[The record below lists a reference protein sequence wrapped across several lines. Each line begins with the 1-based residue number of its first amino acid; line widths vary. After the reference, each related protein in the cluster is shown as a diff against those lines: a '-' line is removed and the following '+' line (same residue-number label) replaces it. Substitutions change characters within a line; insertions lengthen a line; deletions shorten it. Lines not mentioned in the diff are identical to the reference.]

1 MAVYERA
8 YRAYAGPL
16 THGSA
21 RRMVITRYALA
32 DLFANKKF
40 VAWFV
45 ACFAFPVGCGFYIYV
60 VNNLDILRPLG
71 IDATGVGTFSI
82 GPRFFLNY
90 LYIQGLIFAF
100 LTTLFA
106 GPGLISPD
114 LRNNALPLYFSR
126 PLSRSEYLLGKG
138 AVLALVLSAM
148 TWIPGL
154 VLWVFQ
160 AVLAGGRWWSENLR
174 LAPGIFFG
182 SWLLIAVLALLALS
196 ISALVKWKPLAG
208 ALIFAV
214 FVGGKPFSLAINEI
228 LDTGWGLIFD
238 INYLVQ
244 TAWTWMM
251 GARITSEVGELP
263 PWASFVMLG
272 IACAGCLVLL
282 RRRVKAY
289 EVVR

>member
-16 THGSA
+16 RPGAA
-21 RRMVITRYALA
+21 RRTVILRYALA
-32 DLFANKKF
+32 DVLANKKF
-40 VAWFV
+40 VAWLV
-45 ACFAFPVGCGFYIYV
+45 ACIAFPIGCGLYLYAI
-60 VNNLDILRPLG
+60 NNLDILKPLG
-71 IDATGVGTFSI
+71 ISAAGVGMFTI
-82 GPRFFLNY
+82 GPRFFLNF

-126 PLSRSEYLLGKG
+126 PLTRSEYLLGKG

-154 VLWVFQ
+154 ILWLFQ
-160 AVLAGGRWWSENLR
+160 AVLAGGSWWSDNLR

-196 ISALVKWKPLAG
+196 VSALVKWKPLAG

-214 FVGGKPFSLAINEI
+214 FVGGRPFSLAINEI

-251 GARITSEVGELP
+251 GARITPEVGELP
-263 PWASFVMLG
+263 PWASFVMLA
-272 IACAGCLVLL
+272 IVCAGCIVLL

>member
-16 THGSA
+16 APGAA
-21 RRMVITRYALA
+21 RRTVIMRYALA
-32 DLFANKKF
+32 DLFARKLF
-40 VAWFV
+40 VGWFV
-45 ACFAFPVGCGFYIYV
+45 ACFGMPIGCALYLYV
-60 VNNLDILRPLG
+60 INNLDILKPFGVSAGGLG
-71 IDATGVGTFSI
+71 ALSVG
-82 GPRFFLNY
+82 PKFFLNY
-90 LYIQGLIFAF
+90 LYVQGLIFAL

-126 PLSRSEYLLGKG
+126 PLRRSEYLLGKG

-154 VLWVFQ
+154 ALWAFQ
-160 AVLAGGRWWSENLR
+160 AVLAGGSWWSDNLR
-174 LAPGIFFG
+174 LAPAIFFG

-196 ISALVKWKPLAG
+196 VSALVKWKPLAG

-214 FVGGKPFSLAINEI
+214 FIGGKPFGLAINEI
-228 LDTGWGLIFD
+228 LDTGWGLVFD

-244 TAWTWMM
+244 TAWSWMM
-251 GARITSEVGELP
+251 GTRIASEVGELP
-263 PWASFVMLG
+263 PWAAFVVIGLL
-272 IACAGCLVLL
+272 CAGCVVLL
-282 RRRVKAY
+282 HRRVRAY